1 MSCNQYKKTLTRAAA
16 AGDVSLGDALA
27 EHLKVCLGCREFFAR
42 ERALFAAVASRLH
55 EHANAQP
62 SPSLLASVR
71 ASIALEPAPKSRP
84 ALFWVPVTASILLA
98 VAFSAWTIRHRNS
111 GPSETQALTA
121 NSTALRP
128 TQNSFT
134 PLPQPLSARRTKHH
148 QVSEAAVTNGDFHPL
163 IPAGQSA
170 QLDRFIDKIRSGVID
185 GQVLI
190 TQPKQDLQIPAI
202 VIPPLNPDLADNE
215 SRGQS
220 GVPGISVSEPSLELD
235 RSTR

>member
-1 MSCNQYKKTLTRAAA
+1 MSCNQYKKALTEVAA
-16 AGDVSLGDALA
+16 AGHASLSDALR
-27 EHLKVCLGCREFFAR
+27 EHLKSCLGCREFFAR
-42 ERALFAAVASRLH
+42 EQALFAAIASRVH

-84 ALFWVPVTASILLA
+84 ALFWIPVTASILLA

-111 GPSETQALTA
+111 SPSEMHALTA
-121 NSTALRP
+121 SSAAARP
-128 TQNSFT
+128 SQNTLT
-134 PLPQPLSARRTKHH
+134 PLPQPVFVLKTKHR
-148 QVSEAAVTNGDFHPL
+148 QISKAIVTNADFRAL
-163 IPAGQSA
+163 VPAGQPV
-170 QLDRFIDKIRSGVID
+170 QIDRLVGKIRSGVVD
-185 GQVLI
+185 GKLLI
-190 TQPKQDLQIPAI
+190 MQPKQDLQIPAI

-220 GVPGISVSEPSLELD
+220 GVSGISVSEPSLELD